1 MLKLGEKGAI
11 LQRDKETYAIAPH
24 IPCGMVTPQLLRTIA
39 DVAEKYDAQAIKIT
53 GAARVV
59 LVGLKEEH
67 IDAAWN
73 ELHLDKGAAVG
84 LCVRS
89 VRACPGNTYCRL
101 GKQDALGM
109 GMTLDKKYH
118 SLELPGKFKMAVSGC
133 HLSCSESW
141 VRDIGLIGLKD
152 GWQLVIGGNVGA
164 EPRIAQELVSG
175 LDDKQV
181 LDAIDKTVQC
191 YKENAKNG
199 RTFGQNDR
207 AGGADAFSGGA
218 GLTVSRKPIARVQ
231 ACMEAASHCVSAVAG
246 IHGRSTPQPLSV
258 KF

>member
-24 IPCGMVTPQLLRTIA
+24 IPCGVVTPQLLRTIA
-39 DVAEKYDAQAIKIT
+39 DVAEKYEAQAIKIT
-53 GAARVV
+53 GATRVAI
-59 LVGLKEEH
+59 VGLKEED

-73 ELHLDKGAAVG
+73 DLQLEKGAAVG

-89 VRACPGNTYCRL
+89 VRACPGTTFCRI

-109 GMTLDKKYH
+109 GMQLDKKYH

-141 VRDIGLIGLKD
+141 VRDIGLIGHKE

-164 EPRIAQELVSG
+164 VPRIAQEVATE
-175 LDDKQV
+175 LDDTQV
-181 LDAIDKTVQC
+181 MDAITKTIQC
-191 YKENAKNG
+191 YRDLAKKG
-199 RTFGQNDR
+199 ERLGKTIER
-207 AGGADAFSGGA
+207 V
-218 GLTVSRKPIARVQ
+218 GLEPFR
-231 ACMEAASHCVSAVAG
+231 EALA
-246 IHGRSTPQPLSV
+246 
-258 KF
+258 